1 MSDETTPFLDYYKS
15 ENTPTRS
22 LSNTMVY
29 SKDTRLLS
37 SDTVASST
45 SLGMF
50 ADAMNVLKSF
60 IGSNYLVI
68 EGRIWLYVQIIY
80 IIETYL

>member
-1 MSDETTPFLDYYKS
+1 MSDETTPFLEYHKS
-15 ENTPTRS
+15 ELNTPTRS
-22 LSNTMVY
+22 LANTMVY

-37 SDTVASST
+37 SDTVASAT

-60 IGSNYLVI
+60 IGSNYLVS
-68 EGRIWLYVQIIY
+68 EGERI
-80 IIETYL
+80 